1 MPFTFEKTALEGV
14 MIITPRIFP
23 DGRGYFY
30 ESYKTGD
37 FKQAG
42 INSVFV
48 QDNISS
54 SAYGVV
60 RGLHYQKSP
69 HAQGKLLEV
78 LSGSIIDV
86 VVDIRKGSTNY
97 GKWLK
102 FNLSKENH
110 KMIYVPAGFAHGFV
124 AISETVEIHY
134 KVDNEYCKAAEGGVL
149 WSDPALGIDWGIENP
164 VLSEKDAKLPPLA
177 EADNNYVYGEI

>member
-1 MPFTFEKTALEGV
+1 MPFVFEKTSLDGV
-14 MIITPRIFP
+14 MIITPRVFP

-30 ESYKTGD
+30 ESYKVSD
-37 FKQAG
+37 FREAG
-42 INSVFV
+42 IETVFV

-54 SAYGVV
+54 SSYGVI

-86 VVDIRKGSTNY
+86 VVDIRKGSPNY

-124 AISETVEIHY
+124 AVSEMVEIHY
-134 KVDNEYCKAAEGGVL
+134 KVDSEYCKEAEAGVL
-149 WSDPALGIDWGIENP
+149 WNDPALNIDWGVENP
-164 VLSEKDAKLPPLA
+164 VLSEKDTQLPLLA
-177 EADNNYVYGEI
+177 NADNNYVYGKI